1 MVTRLHIS
9 MRYASRF
16 DLLSAMATQ
25 LAEGMLEAGYGI
37 VDDES
42 DPALRSGGGSSSGG
56 GGGGERVVRVFFNHP
71 VSIGALKAWADQ
83 AADRGAGRGLEQD
96 DLVQIFVDHP
106 LAMGSGV
113 MDELVAIER
122 FRVLLVSTDD
132 ASLLRMRWPRM
143 RFARCLHA
151 VWPGA
156 VADERGVVASQLG
169 MDRECDQ
176 LGCGRRDIDVIVA
189 GGIAS
194 EAELANVWSTV
205 PEGLREAARD
215 TRDLMIAE
223 PGLGFLGA
231 CEACMP
237 GFTRATDSWRL
248 MQSVQRAC
256 VADVNRRRRMA
267 MVDALRG
274 LRTRDGRR
282 ARVVVIGPQ
291 AWREV
296 CEVGAREER
305 EIEYGGEVA
314 YGALP
319 GEFRRAKVCVALG
332 PTQFTTA
339 YSERLLLGM
348 AAGCACVAEGR
359 MMVRQVIGEG
369 VAMFAEGNARDMRA
383 RVEAMLADDQDRA
396 RRGVWGVRE
405 VFARHLWKHRA
416 GLIVGPD

>member
-1 MVTRLHIS
+1 

-25 LAEGMLEAGYGI
+25 LAEGMLDAGFGL
-37 VDDES
+37 VDDECVV
-42 DPALRSGGGSSSGG
+42 DRGSGAS
-56 GGGGERVVRVFFNHP
+56 ERVVRVFFNHP
-71 VSIGALKAWADQ
+71 VSFGALKTWADG
-83 AADRGAGRGLEQD
+83 AAERGAGRGLEHD
-96 DLVQIFVDHP
+96 DLVQVFVDHP

-113 MDELVAIER
+113 MDELVALER

-156 VADERGVVASQLG
+156 VADERGVAASQLG
-169 MDRECDQ
+169 LDGARNEI
-176 LGCGRRDIDVIVA
+176 GCERRDIDVIVA

-194 EAELANVWSTV
+194 ERELANVWSTV
-205 PEGLREAARD
+205 PEGLRDAARD
-215 TRDLMIAE
+215 MRDLMIAE
-223 PGLGFLGA
+223 PGLGFVAA

-248 MQSVQRAC
+248 LQSVQRAC
-256 VADVNRRRRMA
+256 VADVNRRRRVA
-267 MVDALRG
+267 AVDALRG
-274 LRTRDGRR
+274 LRGRDGRR
-282 ARVVVIGPQ
+282 ARVVVIGPE

-296 CEVGAREER
+296 CPVDAGEEGAVV
-305 EIEYGGEVA
+305 YGGEVA

-319 GEFRRAKVCVALG
+319 EQFRRAKVCVALG

-369 VAMFAEGNARDMRA
+369 VGMFPEGNVGEMRA

-405 VFARHLWKHRA
+405 VLSRHLWRHRA
-416 GLIVGPD
+416 GLIVGSE